1 MENKILLLTDEL
13 MYDIEHYDNEEVKKI
28 KQDFELFEVGD
39 KKLKGSI
46 LRINRIDK
54 PLEKSKD
61 TCYLVK
67 SELYNNVYYPIDKYD
82 ECYEADF
89 KNLIKD
95 IAWNMGAIK
104 IKIYSKR
111 EEINIDKKENDIE
124 VKAKVNYKIEVDSE
138 LEHNRSIMSE
148 VDKNIE
154 QELEIERE
162 KEKAEKTKMT
172 KEEFSDWIEKEG
184 IDEKSS
190 VFKNH
195 IEDFKKF
202 GEVHGLLKLN
212 EEKSELSKNVYK
224 TYTGIKAGINGLPSK
239 LDFIRSSLS
248 INYNS
253 YEDSERKL
261 IKKFSG
267 YIEF

>member
-1 MENKILLLTDEL
+1 MEDKILLLTDEL
-13 MYDIEHYDNEEVKKI
+13 MYDIEHNDNEYIKKV
-28 KQDFELFEVGD
+28 KQDFELCETGD
-39 KKLKGSI
+39 KKLKGAI
-46 LRINRIDK
+46 LRINKIDK
-54 PLEKSKD
+54 PLEKFKN

-95 IAWNMGAIK
+95 IAWNMGATK

-111 EEINIDKKENDIE
+111 EEININKRENNIK
-124 VKAKVNYKIEVDSE
+124 VKANANFKIKVESE
-138 LEHNRSIMSE
+138 LEHNRNSMSE
-148 VDKNIE
+148 LDKNIE
-154 QELEIERE
+154 QEWEIERE
-162 KEKAEKTKMT
+162 KEKSKKTKMT
-172 KEEFSDWIEKEG
+172 KEEFSKWIEKEG
-184 IDEKSS
+184 INEKTS

-195 IEDFKKF
+195 IEEFKKF

-212 EEKSELSKNVYK
+212 EEKSELSKNVYQ
-224 TYTGIKAGINGLPSK
+224 TYTGIKAGINCLPNK
-239 LDFIRSSLS
+239 LNFIRSSLS
-248 INYNS
+248 VSYNS
-253 YEDSERKL
+253 HEDNERKL

>member
-13 MYDIEHYDNEEVKKI
+13 MYDIEHYDNEDVKKI

-39 KKLKGSI
+39 KKLKGAI
-46 LRINRIDK
+46 LRLDRNDK
-54 PLEKSKD
+54 PLEEVKD
-61 TCYLVK
+61 ACYLVK
-67 SELYNNVYYPIDKYD
+67 SELYNNVYYYIDKYD

-89 KNLIKD
+89 KNLIRD
-95 IAWNMGAIK
+95 IAWNMGATK

-111 EEINIDKKENDIE
+111 EEINIDKKENNIK
-124 VKAKVNYKIEVDSE
+124 VKANANCKIQIEGELEYNINSMSE
-138 LEHNRSIMSE
+138 L
-148 VDKNIE
+148 DKNIE
-154 QELEIERE
+154 QEWEIERE

-172 KEEFSDWIEKEG
+172 KEEFSNWIEKEG
-184 IDEKSS
+184 INEKTS

-202 GEVHGLLKLN
+202 GEAHASLKLN

-224 TYTGIKAGINGLPSK
+224 TYTRIKSGINCLPTK
-239 LDFIRSSLS
+239 LGFIKSSLS

-253 YEDSERKL
+253 YEDNERKL